1 MRYLTTPIY
10 YVNDVPHLGHAYTTI
25 IADTMARFYRLQGE
39 STLLLTGTDE
49 HGQKIEQ
56 AAKARGY
63 TPKEYADEITAN
75 FKALWDEFGISYD
88 IYARTTD
95 KRHIEAVQAIFLKMF
110 EKGDI
115 YKGEYEGYYCISCES
130 FFTKTQLVGDNACP
144 DCGKPTNLLKEESY
158 FFRLSRYQEQILQ
171 WYKEAEP
178 ILPKNKTAEL
188 VNFVSAGLKDLSI
201 TRTGFD
207 WGIALPKELNDSK
220 HIVYVWLDALFIYL
234 SSLDFISGGEN
245 VKFFP
250 AHLHLVGKDILKFHA
265 IYWPAFLMSVDL
277 PLPKHIAAHGWWVR
291 DGQKMSKSLG
301 NVIKP
306 KEVANAYGLEV
317 FRYFLLREVPFGN
330 DGDFSESALI
340 NRINSELCNEL
351 GNLLSRI
358 VGMSAKYSNSKII
371 SARVREFFKHELD
384 ECKAYVDNARNFL
397 ESVQTNRYLEELFKA
412 LSLANSSISK
422 YEPWNLIKNAQTDKA
437 NALVGLCANILAR
450 VSIALSPALP
460 QSTEKIAQTL
470 GFEVGFKS
478 YKKLVLDDELMDF
491 APKEKCEPLFNK
503 VEKPLLSAN
512 SGENLNANGTSKNSG
527 AGAKTNANSAANS
540 GVAAINSSEISGAKN
555 DKIKIDDFHKIQ
567 IQVAEV
573 KECERVEGSEKLL
586 KFILELENGETR
598 QVLSGIA
605 KFYEPKSLIG
615 KQVCVIS
622 NLKKA
627 KIFGLESD
635 GMILSAESGDKLVL
649 IGPQELVNNGSLIG

>member
-39 STLLLTGTDE
+39 ETLLLTGTDE

-56 AAKARGY
+56 AAKAKGY

-75 FKALWDEFGISYD
+75 FKALWDDFGISYD

-95 KRHIEAVQAIFLKMF
+95 KRHIEAVQAIFMKMF

-130 FFTKTQLVGDNACP
+130 FFTKTQLTGDNCCP

-158 FFRLSRYQEQILQ
+158 FFRLNRYQDKILR
-171 WYKEAEP
+171 WYDEAEP

-188 VNFVSAGLKDLSI
+188 KNFVSSGLKDLSI

-207 WGIALPKELNDSK
+207 WGIDLPKEMNDDK
-220 HIVYVWLDALFIYL
+220 HIIYVWLDALFIYL

-277 PLPKHIAAHGWWVR
+277 PLPKHIGAHGWWVR
-291 DGQKMSKSLG
+291 DGEKMSKSRG

-306 KEVANAYGLEV
+306 KEVVNAYGLEA

-358 VGMSAKYSNSKII
+358 VGMSAKYSSSKID
-371 SARVREFFKHELD
+371 SSGVAEFFKDEID
-384 ECKAYVDNARNFL
+384 ECKEFTDNARNFL

-422 YEPWNLIKNAQTDKA
+422 YEPWNLIKKGETHKA
-437 NALVGLCANILAR
+437 NALVALCANILAR
-450 VSIALSPALP
+450 VAIALSPALP
-460 QSTEKIAQTL
+460 QSAEKIAQTL
-470 GFEVGFKS
+470 GFEVS
-478 YKKLVLDDELMDF
+478 VENYKKLVIKGELVNF
-491 APKEKCEPLFNK
+491 APQASCEPLFHK
-503 VEKPLLSAN
+503 AEKPLLEPVASKNGDSKEEQNSAKAKN
-512 SGENLNANGTSKNSG
+512 ANLSKSGENATANANLGEKN
-527 AGAKTNANSAANS
+527 
-540 GVAAINSSEISGAKN
+540 E
-555 DKIKIDDFHKIQ
+555 KIKIDDFHKIQ
-567 IQVAEV
+567 IKVAQVL
-573 KECERVEGSEKLL
+573 ECERVEGSEKLL
-586 KFILELENGETR
+586 KFILGLENGEKR

-605 KFYEPKSLIG
+605 KFYEPRNLIG
-615 KQVCVIS
+615 KQVCLIS

-627 KIFGLESD
+627 KIFGIESD
-635 GMILSAESGDKLVL
+635 GMILSAKSGDKLVL
-649 IGPQELVNNGSLIG
+649 ISPQELVENGSLIG

>member
-39 STLLLTGTDE
+39 DTLLLTGTDE

-56 AAKARGY
+56 AARARGY

-75 FKALWDEFGISYD
+75 FKALWDEFDISYD

-130 FFTKTQLVGDNACP
+130 FFTKTQLVGENACP

-158 FFRLSRYQEQILQ
+158 FFRLSRYQERILQ

-358 VGMSAKYSNSKII
+358 VGMSAKYSNSKIN
-371 SARVREFFKHELD
+371 SARVREFFANELD
-384 ECKAYVDNARNFL
+384 ECRAYVDNARNFL

-437 NALVGLCANILAR
+437 NALVALCANILAR

-460 QSTEKIAQTL
+460 QSAEKIAQTL
-470 GFEVGFKS
+470 GFEVDFKS

-491 APKEKCEPLFNK
+491 APKEKCEPLFSK
-503 VEKPLLSAN
+503 VEKPLLSVNSSENSAQN
-512 SGENLNANGTSKNSG
+512 SGANGASKNS
-527 AGAKTNANSAANS
+527 AGAKTGANSA
-540 GVAAINSSEISGAKN
+540 VNSSENSGTKN

-586 KFILELENGETR
+586 KFILELESGETR

-605 KFYEPKSLIG
+605 KFYEPQSLIG

-635 GMILSAESGDKLVL
+635 GMILSAQSGDKLVL
-649 IGPQELVNNGSLIG
+649 VGPQELVNNGSLIG

>member
-39 STLLLTGTDE
+39 ETLLLTGTDE
-49 HGQKIEQ
+49 HGQKVEQ
-56 AAKARGY
+56 AAKDHGF
-63 TPKEYADEITAN
+63 TPKEYADEITTN

-115 YKGEYEGYYCISCES
+115 YKGEYEGHYCISCES
-130 FFTKTQLVGDNACP
+130 FFTKTQLAGNNACP

-158 FFRLSRYQEQILQ
+158 FFRLSKYEDKILK
-171 WYKEAEP
+171 WYEDAEP
-178 ILPKNKTAEL
+178 ILPKNKKAEL

-207 WGIALPKELNDSK
+207 WGIALPKELNDDK

-277 PLPKHIAAHGWWVR
+277 PLPKYIAAHGWWVR
-291 DGQKMSKSLG
+291 DGEKMSKSKG

-306 KEVANAYGLEV
+306 QEVANAYGLEA

-330 DGDFSESALI
+330 DGDFNETALI

-358 VGMSAKYSNSKII
+358 IGMSTKYGAINSAK
-371 SARVREFFKHELD
+371 VHEFFKNELT
-384 ECKAYVDNARNFL
+384 ECKVYLDSARNFL

-412 LSLANSSISK
+412 LSLANLSISK
-422 YEPWNLIKNAQTDKA
+422 YEPWNLIKNGKADKA
-437 NALVGLCANILAR
+437 NALVALCANILAR
-450 VSIALSPALP
+450 VAILLSPALP
-460 QSTEKIAQTL
+460 QSCEKIAENL
-470 GFEVGFKS
+470 GFKINPKNYE
-478 YKKLVLDDELMDF
+478 KLILEDELLNF
-491 APKEKCEPLFNK
+491 TPKICEPLFNK
-503 VEKPLLSAN
+503 VEKALLKPVASENSSSAN
-512 SGENLNANGTSKNSG
+512 NTLQMQNSATPKNS
-527 AGAKTNANSAANS
+527 AQ
-540 GVAAINSSEISGAKN
+540 INE
-555 DKIKIDDFHKIQ
+555 KIKIDDFHKIQ
-567 IQVAEV
+567 IKVAEV
-573 KECERVEGSEKLL
+573 RECSRVEGSEKLL
-586 KFILELENGETR
+586 KFTLELENGEFR

-605 KFYEPKSLIG
+605 KFYEPETLIG

-635 GMILSAESGDKLVL
+635 GMILSAKSGDKLVL
-649 IGPQELVNNGSLIG
+649 ISPQELVQNGSLIG

>member
-10 YVNDVPHLGHAYTTI
+10 YVNDEAHLGHAYTTV

-39 STLLLTGTDE
+39 ETLFLTGTDE

-63 TPKEYADEITAN
+63 TPKEYADEISAK
-75 FKALWDEFGISYD
+75 FKALWDEFDISYD

-95 KRHIEAVQAIFLKMF
+95 ERHIKAVQMIFRKMF

-115 YKGEYEGYYCISCES
+115 YKGEYEGHYCISCES
-130 FFTKTQLVGDNACP
+130 FFTKTQLVGENACP

-158 FFRLSRYQEQILQ
+158 FFRLSRYEKQILR
-171 WYKEAEP
+171 WYDECEP

-188 VNFVSAGLKDLSI
+188 KNFISAGLKDLSI

-207 WGIALPKELNDSK
+207 WGIALPKEMNDDK
-220 HIVYVWLDALFIYL
+220 HIIYVWLDALFIYL
-234 SSLDFISGGEN
+234 SSLDFASGGEN
-245 VKFFP
+245 VRFFP

-265 IYWPAFLMSVDL
+265 IYFPAFLMSVDL
-277 PLPKHIAAHGWWVR
+277 PLPRFIAAHGWWTR
-291 DGQKMSKSLG
+291 DGEKMSKSKG

-306 KEVANAYGLEV
+306 REVANAYGLEA
-317 FRYFLLREVPFGN
+317 FRYFILREVPFGN
-330 DGDFSESALI
+330 DGDFSENALI

-351 GNLLSRI
+351 GNLQSRL
-358 VGMSAKYSNSKII
+358 VGMSAKFGYSHLECG
-371 SARVREFFKHELD
+371 RVSELFASELN
-384 ECKAYVDNARNFL
+384 ECKLYLDNARNFI
-397 ESVQTNRYLEELFKA
+397 ESVAINRYLEELFKV
-412 LSLANSSISK
+412 LSLANLSISK
-422 YEPWNLIKNAQTDKA
+422 YEPW
-437 NALVGLCANILAR
+437 ALVKKGENEKAKALVALCANILAR
-450 VSIALSPALP
+450 VAVLLSPALP
-460 QSTEKIAQTL
+460 KSCEKIAENL
-470 GFEVGFKS
+470 GFKISVDS
-478 YKKLVLDDELMDF
+478 YKRLILGDELVDF
-491 APKEKCEPLFNK
+491 TPKSACEPLFCK
-503 VEKPLLSAN
+503 VEKPLLEPTQNSAN
-512 SGENLNANGTSKNSG
+512 GANLSTNSATNAKTNLNAKSAT
-527 AGAKTNANSAANS
+527 AKDAQ
-540 GVAAINSSEISGAKN
+540 G

-573 KECERVEGSEKLL
+573 KACERVEGSEKLL
-586 KFILELENGETR
+586 KFQLELENGELR

-605 KFYEPKSLIG
+605 KFYEPQSLVG

-635 GMILSAESGDKLVL
+635 GMILSAKSGDKLVL
-649 IGPQELVNNGSLIG
+649 ISPSEFVENGSPIG